1 MSTPQD
7 HVRRNRDAWQQFAA
21 RYAESGHRAWAYID
35 PYWGI
40 WKLAE
45 SDLKLLPEGL
55 AGKRCLEIGCGTAYV
70 SAWMARRGGEVVG
83 IDPTPNQ
90 LATANSLRARHGL
103 PISLVEGIG
112 EQLPFGDD
120 SFDFA
125 ISEYGAALWADPLRW
140 VPEAARV
147 LRPGGQLVFMTNAG
161 FAVACMPDAD
171 GEKMTAALQR
181 PYLGLYSIQWPEGD
195 EVEFYLTHGQWIELL
210 TSNGFVVERLLELG
224 APPGADDDLYLG
236 RRRMGAILA
245 FGGGMVRP
253 LRSLTDATHGAS
265 RRGRHRART
274 PARGLAQCRRPI
286 RRRNRIR

>member
-1 MSTPQD
+1 MNAPQE

-21 RYAESGHRAWAYID
+21 RYAESGHRAWASSD

-45 SDLKLLPEGL
+45 NDLRLLPDDL
-55 AGKRCLEIGCGTAYV
+55 ASKRCIEIGCGTAYV

-90 LATANSLRARHGL
+90 LATADSLRARHGL

-112 EQLPFGDD
+112 EQLPFDDD

-140 VPEAARV
+140 IPEAARV
-147 LRPGGQLVFMTNAG
+147 LRPGSQLVFMTNAG
-161 FAVACMPDAD
+161 FAIACMPDAD

-181 PYLGLYSIQWPEGD
+181 PYLGLYSVQWPEGD

-224 APPGADDDLYLG
+224 APPGAQTSY
-236 RRRMGAILA
+236 AWA
-245 FGGGMVRP
+245 
-253 LRSLTDATHGAS
+253 DAEWAQS
-265 RRGRHRART
+265 WPSEEVWFARYRA
-274 PARGLAQCRRPI
+274 
-286 RRRNRIR
+286 